1 MTKEHQKQLSQ
12 RSKREVIER
21 RRQQYLHGGRTE
33 ETRILDELVE
43 LTGDHRKSLVRALRQ
58 GYGQRAERRGRPRA
72 YTGETLRQL
81 VKV

>member
-21 RRQQYLHGGRTE
+21 RRQQYLHGGRKE
-33 ETRILDELVE
+33 KTRILDELVE